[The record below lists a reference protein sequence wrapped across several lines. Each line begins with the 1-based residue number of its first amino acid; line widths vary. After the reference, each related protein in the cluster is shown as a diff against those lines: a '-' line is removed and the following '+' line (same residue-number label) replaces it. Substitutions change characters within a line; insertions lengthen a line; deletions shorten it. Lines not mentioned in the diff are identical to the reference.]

1 MKKIEAMELAPL
13 RSNLLI
19 EYIDSF
25 LADSETMNPKIR
37 ISSVKFDSEPMEV
50 FDIYVPENGF
60 KRQFDTGITSQQGSV
75 LDSQILNDLVD
86 HYMESDTVRLY
97 PFTTI
102 RGGRFQ
108 NFNGVF
114 IQGEDGRVISLQ
126 MGYVEQDIVNHY
138 NARLDEYAKKSSG
151 LRV

>member
-13 RSNLLI
+13 RSNLLL

-25 LADSETMNPKIR
+25 LADSEVVNPKIR
-37 ISSVKFDSEPMEV
+37 VSSVKFDSEPMQM
-50 FDIYVPENGF
+50 FDIYVPESGF
-60 KRQFDTGITSQQGSV
+60 KRQFDTGITSQQRDV
-75 LDSQILNDLVD
+75 LDSQILDDLIN

-97 PFTTI
+97 SFTTI

-108 NFNGVF
+108 NFDGVF
-114 IQGEDGRVISLQ
+114 IQGEDGRVISLH
-126 MGYVEQDIVNHY
+126 MGYVDKTIVDRY
-138 NARLDEYAKKSSG
+138 NTILDTYAKKSTG

>member
-25 LADSETMNPKIR
+25 LADSEEMNPKIR

>member
-1 MKKIEAMELAPL
+1 MKKVEAMELAPV

-25 LADSETMNPKIR
+25 LADSEMVNPR
-37 ISSVKFDSEPMEV
+37 IKVYSVKRDSEPMEM
-50 FDIYVPENGF
+50 FGIYIPENGF
-60 KRQFDTGITSQQGSV
+60 ERQFDTDITFQQKDI
-75 LDSQILNDLVD
+75 LDRQILDDLID

-108 NFNGVF
+108 NFDGIF
-114 IQGEDGRVISLQ
+114 IQGEDGRIISLH
-126 MGYVEQDIVNHY
+126 MGYVDKDTVNHY
-138 NARLDEYAKKSSG
+138 NATLEECAKRTEG
-151 LRV
+151 LHV